1 MVTLHALFHCTINNP
16 KLARNNHFILIPL
29 SGHKT
34 TSAFRRYNV
43 ITDDELQ
50 DGKWMNDEKI
60 GVHMSVQQPRKTRE
74 IG

>member
-1 MVTLHALFHCTINNP
+1 MVTLHDLCHCSINNP
-16 KLARNNHFILIPL
+16 NLARNDHFTLMTI

-34 TSAFRRYNV
+34 TSVFRGYNV

-50 DGKWMNDEKI
+50 DVKWKNDENFGVHI
-60 GVHMSVQQPRKTRE
+60 GVHQPRKMRE